1 MSEHPGAPH
10 DSVATIT
17 AAGHGGAAPAI
28 DNGGWHTG
36 PCAVRALVDE
46 AIGSEASAR
55 IATDI
60 LAIAQGVTNTQ
71 ADLDRLRNGVSDITE
86 ALESKIRD
94 MWELL
99 QAELRKEREL
109 FMQFQDSFRERRI
122 SDHETLE
129 DHFAKLTSTINDRL
143 IEFDERI
150 HQFNEKRAGSLS
162 MQLAETIRHI
172 KQYPD
177 ALRQIQINISNAEA
191 RVAAVEQNATHRIEV
206 IRSEMSRALYD
217 HKESNRAHID
227 QLTARIQ
234 HLENAHVRRGG
245 SDRST
250 PSRPERTQFFD
261 ISDHGGDIPRPAD
274 LPPVPGALFPGG
286 PTTAIPRSSL
296 LGPID
301 HGSPPG
307 CNAAP
312 AEKASTVHSQTSGI
326 NLDEILR
333 KIAESGRS
341 FRKCR
346 RSDFRSSP
354 TFPCQISYDTRTV
367 PAGKGPSR
375 WYDAMLGRSNL
386 IGNGAGAPILHS
398 ETGTFTLA
406 PNTSVTATLQHDA
419 ANDAM
424 PPMPTFSA
432 RTSIPAPSAAPSGF
446 GGPPPAYNGGGGYSG
461 GDGPNDNGGAYG
473 GGFGGHGHHGSGF
486 GPGGGGGPPD
496 GPPGGPP
503 GGGGPPDGSGPPDGG
518 LDPPSIRPSGRPSG
532 NDTFQCERCTG
543 TFPTIV
549 RRSCISCRF
558 SCCNG
563 CCRDPLRICLVCL
576 ERQTGN
582 PPGPNDSG
590 FGGPKGDGSLSE
602 AKKAKCKSFR
612 LDPEPEPAQLRRW
625 IVDMKERVANAF
637 AYDPGYALSWV
648 EIPDGTR
655 YEDLLDECKYGM
667 LENECNSAFREC
679 VRSIALKNKIQT
691 ETERMHTIN
700 RRLGS
705 RQILWLLYDFLRP
718 HVTGDSTFKL
728 VDLMKTTIDRFTH
741 GSEQERLEA
750 FSNRWDHVL
759 AGISVDRPEDPVLC
773 ALFYEQVR
781 EFRCLELD
789 MQLWDR
795 DVSVRNYAY
804 LRTVCVNAIT
814 TWRRRRNQEKMY
826 TATRSTSAQRRYAEL
841 AEALVTQTILPATR
855 IAKTIFPQSETSSS
869 RADSPNAMTASS
881 YGDFA
886 FACVASF
893 DMACPSVKRKTVSF
907 GNTETRVI
915 ESSFPEPN
923 FGPVNRER
931 NLNYSWPEDIR
942 GLNSAR
948 ERRRA
953 HMKAVLW
960 REQVLLDDVDAKT
973 LGDDACV
980 LELTLSQRSACEVFA
995 AAVKSIKRVRRL
1007 MLDSGVAHMRIDGL
1021 DELIEAYVLE
1031 STPSLL
1037 SLGKRC
1043 KELGY
1048 RFIWEPFCDPIFFD
1062 PKGRQLKID
1071 VINNIP
1077 YLAPSETE
1085 VVAGRP
1091 DLPRVYPALPAP
1103 IIIHEKIVAAG
1114 EEPVGELDDIGEL
1127 DLDMPGAK
1135 SAQKSAP
1142 DDIKK
1147 GRTNADTLRA
1157 FQQVFGDLQD
1167 VNSFSMD
1174 VERRYAPSAIRE
1186 IYCDKAREFIS
1197 TCKRVGISVKHSTPG
1212 MPRTNAIAESKV
1224 KLVLHGARVALRQAG
1239 LSAKFWPCACKHFCH
1254 ARNIELR
1261 EGQSAYSLRFN
1272 GAEFDGQ
1279 VLPFGCLVDFYPTPA
1294 RKQTRRSQKDE
1305 VVLGDGEEYA
1315 VPAPG
1320 SDGLVEVEV
1329 GFDDDGYLEWIDDG
1343 DDDRP
1348 GSLQGP
1354 DMDQGLSSYQR
1365 PSKFSPTSKP
1375 GVFLGYHFENGG
1387 RWDGDYIVADLE
1399 DFKRDA
1405 LRASVHQVKKLYCS
1419 PKERWTFPMLAVYDK
1434 QTRSVC
1440 INDPAMHSTVPKP
1453 SERLDASDMLDLEDI
1468 DEIFALDEST
1478 RMTDDDIRQA
1488 REAELRAESSHGGGV
1503 DYWEYDP
1510 SVHKWTYHV
1519 VVPRKAMVHP
1529 SKTPGSVGESPDP
1542 WKLSTVRISHVQY
1555 KDKSPVTIYET
1566 GYAFGKTRLMQL
1578 WTGTVE
1584 FYDDGY
1590 APPKKKLPPYHG
1602 SEILEGEGGLPYRQS
1617 VPRSERA
1624 YKGSRKP
1631 NSIDSE
1637 SWRSMNRAE
1646 REGYVEA
1653 ERREAESHAMSR
1665 EDSRD
1670 VAPVDIAYDSEYES
1684 GAERHDK
1691 DYWYHDVAAG
1701 TITRFHVIERRARF
1715 NPTSVKDCPVDPAT
1729 LTDVRMTM
1737 AMTDGTEFTLQDS
1750 WRSSDTRSLP
1760 CRWTGKTVF
1769 VIGSSAKTQIKVRT
1783 RMPNADDTGRRV
1795 QTANGYYGH
1804 ALRAKG
1810 RTVVPAKSRACVV
1823 TDLEFE
1829 PPGGMSARLQPLR
1842 GSGLDVCPA
1851 MYTYNEGASQPG
1863 VDVLNPTDYD
1873 IIVEPGQDV
1882 AVVQFYTSV
1891 LAAVEL
1897 DFTAEDVACDVSA
1910 PVEPSDD
1917 GNAVDTEPKKAFPE
1931 LTFGDRDTSVAQG
1944 SVGPREIRMIKYDMR
1959 SFMEQCVSRYVELCG
1974 PKYKATLRS
1983 ADTPFLDESRPE
1995 FDTNPDRPAVNR
2007 LLGHP
2012 ADTPVPPGKGVLGKN
2027 KQPPKKAAAKT
2038 PAARSPQPKSP
2049 SLCREGLPSGA
2060 VAPTTERP
2068 PVPPIPTEQDDS
2080 NMGTDEAPV
2089 PIQTPRD
2096 ESTGGGKRSEDIPI
2110 GLRMKM
2116 MMLKIGIQEIPQASI
2131 WQRLEQL
2138 TCNSGYDLKLHQLVD
2153 SFLLTT
2159 HPLADKQRKQYPQEF
2174 MDFIDRYRVMR
2185 ALAFSRV
2192 ATLSGDAAGVREKMD
2207 LTMALARHCMLF
2219 QAQSFKGSRD
2229 MLSNDT
2235 LQLMGT
2241 CYIPSPL
2248 ASWNRNLMG
2257 YSSSTAEQRWF
2268 RTDTSIKHNDLT
2280 KLSPIELSRE
2290 AVSQAEAVKFFKGFL
2305 QLRPTLSFIPG
2316 AFLALKALNRFP
2328 TLDSLKEQATH
2339 LDNDRKEHGY
2349 DLPAVDANGIGEAY
2363 PGRCVSIDDTLN
2375 WGASTPMTYED
2386 GAGQTTIRPT
2396 DGWVY
2401 VPAMNS
2407 DIYDPQ
2413 ETFLHGTNLR
2423 YLWSILAHGGLFG
2436 EDYVT
2441 DDHGSHEPCVWVTG
2455 HASEAASSYASGT
2468 YLGGGYWFQVMIC
2481 VSRTVVNTHGRTT
2494 KKLGG
2499 SQKQIRVGTRFLELC
2514 GIAFRPFRLLDDRE
2528 QGVSTSPQYVIHGHR
2543 FLSADGTKAVAWHPW
2558 MEASPIDPRILKL
2571 LGESVARDSVEFAD
2585 LTIQGG
2591 NTTQQVASTET
2602 EQSRA
2607 TAADDQAAEGENEAT
2622 DRVTV
2627 HPAVLRRNHWMP
2639 DSHGTSE
2646 HATVGGRYA
2655 LLSELQSSSYRFE
2668 LAPFFQLRAPI
2679 MGEEGSQ
2686 GLPKPARLETI
2697 VGGPSK
2703 EWEAW
2708 CRHYRK
2714 AYGVMLGN
2722 FGYTPAKSLK
2732 NIPYSEEGTTDI
2744 VSAPIWGSA
2753 DALVAVS
2760 IHGVRTVT
2768 TMASTIAFGGAPPTI
2783 KPAVP
2788 SKPQRFVVMHDGL
2801 LSFKSAKSWH
2811 DGEMNAHLKNALTNF
2826 GFPDSEVRVQAF
2838 DEDNKLKDMVDTLAM
2853 MQSETSIPPSNV
2865 HVLILWRGEDL
2876 WKIDQGWNKLTGD
2889 IDMARSQYAKTTARD
2904 ALEKYNTI
2912 YGSVSLCG
2920 PVSPSMVY
2928 LPTLPG
2934 PLFEKYREEMR
2945 SIWDAIRRSNL
2956 LTLSFDA
2963 ILEGLP
2969 YLKGYHIMHESKTI
2983 GVLCTRICSMFTL
2996 AALARFPSYGTR
3008 REYEIAAE
3016 KMWARTPVPEENSP
3030 GAVKAIVHSTVQ
3042 DLIDGADRGADHQ
3055 AAETVDMSQLG
3066 FDDDDDDDMPDDV
3079 GPTAPGNP
3087 IKQEQGTL
3095 ADLPGVRHPDPIA
3108 LPATPVPG
3116 EAMPV
3121 SPGLAPTAMN
3131 DEESGSSSDENDQQG
3146 DGDAAMPTVKK
3157 EESDEE
3163 FNGLLEGMTEEF
3175 AKMPAPRDAERT
3187 VAANRDAARPPAV
3200 PSIPLS
3206 TMKKPKP
3213 VGGEEAAG
3221 PTADNRQAYAHFESQ
3236 VSEAEARR
3244 EQAAAMKAHIAEVAK
3259 GAAGVENAEHLRSI
3273 ADGLAKVLDPNM
3285 SDDNVFQGALYP
3297 PGDYALDAVT
3307 NRLAQG
3313 RRRVESNSN
3322 LIREMASDRF
3332 TPVLINRDT
3341 GETVSAIDARWTPE
3355 YGNRGEL
3362 EAKVG
3367 AIISN
3372 LDAVVASMSTLP
3384 VFHPHIPST
3393 YGMARSLLNTYQSL
3407 QIAIRHRGMGAMSF
3421 EQMVFK
3427 PEDLEVPTP
3436 DDWPDLIVDE
3446 RGPQAATGLRH
3457 ATTEFRK
3464 PEEDPVQSLMGLTDD
3479 LSYGTTGRSGDD
3491 RLSQFQRSM
3500 AVQLRNTAGFLAS
3513 EFQKHARSIAAS
3525 SSRRS
3530 DASGALSSQGDGAAD
3545 NDLPSTEQVSVAS
3558 ERAIAPPPPNVAPP
3572 PPPTAAAP
3580 PRASEESA
3588 KEDDDDTIM
3597 DDDTAGQKP
3606 EQKPEEDADM
3616 GSGKELQDEVPGK
3629 APPPAARTA
3638 ESPPEHGLRS
3648 SPPNDMVAQGAA
3660 LSGARGPEVDI
3671 DPASTTADQA
3681 ANDPRNCRIEGPGI
3695 KATTIHRPDQL
3706 PERGI
3711 DSIAPI
3717 VQYEMTSVPIA
3728 LPDFVVPGLDMGID
3742 DSVHGRLVSAT
3753 CLPPTDEQRKYSRRR
3768 FAMLSSNQTV
3778 YLGMALH
3785 KKPLKGE
3792 HDSFLRPESYEDCRE
3807 IHEAVRAYN
3816 AKEATYR
3823 SIGGTSVSCS
3833 RLLIDDAQNI
3843 PAARIPDAGMISL
3856 VRKLLFRVLT
3866 QTKERPSSNAVGA
3879 QNRPQDKERGVPLY
3893 SFLDQSGIIAFDV
3906 IPMYMEREREYM
3918 KANAGEFSG
3927 RTLLQTSILDDDD
3940 KPSELT
3946 VQCITEIAR
3955 TDNNRM
3961 FEFFYSTINDD
3972 GSPQFVGVRATY
3984 GFGPDNFNR
3993 FRLLIKC
4000 QHGPFTQLAQE
4011 HYVNGERRRNVAR
4024 YHPQY
4029 GWGCATIREF
4039 FGYMNDC
4046 KLNPPKGQLFLT
4058 LLPYAPGSGKNNEW
4072 EEVYMNVRM
4081 NPKRETLSNTAS
4093 SQSML
4098 PEGMGSNRMIVFAI
4112 DLHMIA
4118 AGINPIAFHPRG
4130 YYAIKDSI
4138 PLACMPIAYFM
4149 DTGSLVFNTAFKY
4162 IGGPTFGTGPK
4173 RGDHRRETWPLA
4185 SFDCPMCG
4193 ASFPVGLHMCHSCTK
4208 PIHYPDGMFYADPV
4222 NPFQVEYY
4230 GSHAEWLNDLI
4241 ERNKLTEFQLHEFP
4255 AIKQL
4260 RNFPVSRSLA
4270 EDHRQTAFFGV
4281 PPIKCTA
4288 ADTSPKEVELFKRS
4302 VRGTIQ
4308 GAIRLDISIERL
4320 VAAITGKEARCGV
4333 EDFFNSQ
4340 SIACAATIVKHFGA
4354 VFATCREK
4362 PLCYY
4367 ARWSIHCQR
4376 AYRVCLSRGY
4386 LSPYYTGVAVDY
4398 TVDQE
4403 MAEKIRLAHL
4413 PLQNANLA
4421 MRRHIRL
4428 STEFGTLDEFRATIT
4443 DTQKYQRYMRVDSE
4457 SLSALLAKVTLTTC
4471 YGIPTKGE
4479 PGYISDDEAEEIE
4492 GAAAASEKPK
4502 GKGKGEDESNVQA
4515 INWRE
4520 LDPLGRK
4527 LIPHHSDPRFTII
4540 AEGNT
4545 ALLDAAETPEETRK
4559 EFKEFVRDHSVKIK
4573 ECFDDDRATEKTFFN
4588 LVEGVKDQLPDANS
4602 TDPLLMKRAE
4612 DVFEALPDELDD
4624 PPRVFDVAAR
4634 QARRR
4639 DPAPQRR
4646 VQVTEQRQAPIPE
4659 AHAVPIPTDDEDE
4672 DDTELDRAVRPDPT
4686 SQRTGREHH
4695 GGVAPETTP
4704 PPPHNMPPPSNLP
4717 TRKSHRQTGY
4727 GAAHPDGEPLMVS
4740 GRAEYSDR
4748 MRLPSVL
4755 RMKTRVPES
4764 DLDNPTIEDI
4774 IRMYHAPNTLSIIRK
4789 KAAAVIIAMGANPDD
4804 DINMRAAGVTVPHT
4818 GNAGTGRAASPGSTS
4833 AATQERINPQ
4843 FPAPSVRTASNP
4855 PSKLPRD
4862 EKWAPSIARPAPAQV
4877 IKSAEARGRTQQRA
4891 AEETNVA
4898 PPAPS
4903 DTASSEPRSRTMGPA
4918 KETTAKGKSRTGSNV
4933 TGLIDEADDTRQPT
4947 KGKGLPHSSDK
4958 DHVCNVAC
4966 ARWLSR
4972 FADKSDFAARQSHLI
4987 GLRRSGNT
4995 TKKD

>member
-1 MSEHPGAPH
+1 
-10 DSVATIT
+10 
-17 AAGHGGAAPAI
+17 
-28 DNGGWHTG
+28 
-36 PCAVRALVDE
+36 
-46 AIGSEASAR
+46 
-55 IATDI
+55 
-60 LAIAQGVTNTQ
+60 
-71 ADLDRLRNGVSDITE
+71 
-86 ALESKIRD
+86 
-94 MWELL
+94 
-99 QAELRKEREL
+99 
-109 FMQFQDSFRERRI
+109 
-122 SDHETLE
+122 
-129 DHFAKLTSTINDRL
+129 
-143 IEFDERI
+143 
-150 HQFNEKRAGSLS
+150 
-162 MQLAETIRHI
+162 
-172 KQYPD
+172 
-177 ALRQIQINISNAEA
+177 
-191 RVAAVEQNATHRIEV
+191 
-206 IRSEMSRALYD
+206 
-217 HKESNRAHID
+217 
-227 QLTARIQ
+227 
-234 HLENAHVRRGG
+234 
-245 SDRST
+245 
-250 PSRPERTQFFD
+250 
-261 ISDHGGDIPRPAD
+261 
-274 LPPVPGALFPGG
+274 
-286 PTTAIPRSSL
+286 
-296 LGPID
+296 
-301 HGSPPG
+301 
-307 CNAAP
+307 
-312 AEKASTVHSQTSGI
+312 
-326 NLDEILR
+326 
-333 KIAESGRS
+333 
-341 FRKCR
+341 
-346 RSDFRSSP
+346 
-354 TFPCQISYDTRTV
+354 
-367 PAGKGPSR
+367 
-375 WYDAMLGRSNL
+375 
-386 IGNGAGAPILHS
+386 
-398 ETGTFTLA
+398 
-406 PNTSVTATLQHDA
+406 
-419 ANDAM
+419 
-424 PPMPTFSA
+424 
-432 RTSIPAPSAAPSGF
+432 
-446 GGPPPAYNGGGGYSG
+446 
-461 GDGPNDNGGAYG
+461 
-473 GGFGGHGHHGSGF
+473 
-486 GPGGGGGPPD
+486 
-496 GPPGGPP
+496 
-503 GGGGPPDGSGPPDGG
+503 
-518 LDPPSIRPSGRPSG
+518 
-532 NDTFQCERCTG
+532 
-543 TFPTIV
+543 
-549 RRSCISCRF
+549 
-558 SCCNG
+558 
-563 CCRDPLRICLVCL
+563 
-576 ERQTGN
+576 
-582 PPGPNDSG
+582 
-590 FGGPKGDGSLSE
+590 
-602 AKKAKCKSFR
+602 
-612 LDPEPEPAQLRRW
+612 
-625 IVDMKERVANAF
+625 
-637 AYDPGYALSWV
+637 
-648 EIPDGTR
+648 
-655 YEDLLDECKYGM
+655 
-667 LENECNSAFREC
+667 
-679 VRSIALKNKIQT
+679 
-691 ETERMHTIN
+691 
-700 RRLGS
+700 
-705 RQILWLLYDFLRP
+705 
-718 HVTGDSTFKL
+718 
-728 VDLMKTTIDRFTH
+728 
-741 GSEQERLEA
+741 
-750 FSNRWDHVL
+750 
-759 AGISVDRPEDPVLC
+759 
-773 ALFYEQVR
+773 
-781 EFRCLELD
+781 
-789 MQLWDR
+789 
-795 DVSVRNYAY
+795 
-804 LRTVCVNAIT
+804 
-814 TWRRRRNQEKMY
+814 
-826 TATRSTSAQRRYAEL
+826 
-841 AEALVTQTILPATR
+841 
-855 IAKTIFPQSETSSS
+855 
-869 RADSPNAMTASS
+869 
-881 YGDFA
+881 
-886 FACVASF
+886 
-893 DMACPSVKRKTVSF
+893 
-907 GNTETRVI
+907 
-915 ESSFPEPN
+915 
-923 FGPVNRER
+923 
-931 NLNYSWPEDIR
+931 
-942 GLNSAR
+942 
-948 ERRRA
+948 
-953 HMKAVLW
+953 
-960 REQVLLDDVDAKT
+960 
-973 LGDDACV
+973 
-980 LELTLSQRSACEVFA
+980 
-995 AAVKSIKRVRRL
+995 
-1007 MLDSGVAHMRIDGL
+1007 
-1021 DELIEAYVLE
+1021 
-1031 STPSLL
+1031 
-1037 SLGKRC
+1037 
-1043 KELGY
+1043 
-1048 RFIWEPFCDPIFFD
+1048 
-1062 PKGRQLKID
+1062 
-1071 VINNIP
+1071 
-1077 YLAPSETE
+1077 
-1085 VVAGRP
+1085 
-1091 DLPRVYPALPAP
+1091 
-1103 IIIHEKIVAAG
+1103 
-1114 EEPVGELDDIGEL
+1114 
-1127 DLDMPGAK
+1127 
-1135 SAQKSAP
+1135 
-1142 DDIKK
+1142 
-1147 GRTNADTLRA
+1147 
-1157 FQQVFGDLQD
+1157 
-1167 VNSFSMD
+1167 
-1174 VERRYAPSAIRE
+1174 
-1186 IYCDKAREFIS
+1186 
-1197 TCKRVGISVKHSTPG
+1197 
-1212 MPRTNAIAESKV
+1212 
-1224 KLVLHGARVALRQAG
+1224 
-1239 LSAKFWPCACKHFCH
+1239 
-1254 ARNIELR
+1254 
-1261 EGQSAYSLRFN
+1261 
-1272 GAEFDGQ
+1272 
-1279 VLPFGCLVDFYPTPA
+1279 
-1294 RKQTRRSQKDE
+1294 
-1305 VVLGDGEEYA
+1305 
-1315 VPAPG
+1315 
-1320 SDGLVEVEV
+1320 
-1329 GFDDDGYLEWIDDG
+1329 
-1343 DDDRP
+1343 
-1348 GSLQGP
+1348 
-1354 DMDQGLSSYQR
+1354 
-1365 PSKFSPTSKP
+1365 
-1375 GVFLGYHFENGG
+1375 
-1387 RWDGDYIVADLE
+1387 
-1399 DFKRDA
+1399 
-1405 LRASVHQVKKLYCS
+1405 
-1419 PKERWTFPMLAVYDK
+1419 
-1434 QTRSVC
+1434 
-1440 INDPAMHSTVPKP
+1440 
-1453 SERLDASDMLDLEDI
+1453 
-1468 DEIFALDEST
+1468 
-1478 RMTDDDIRQA
+1478 
-1488 REAELRAESSHGGGV
+1488 
-1503 DYWEYDP
+1503 
-1510 SVHKWTYHV
+1510 
-1519 VVPRKAMVHP
+1519 
-1529 SKTPGSVGESPDP
+1529 
-1542 WKLSTVRISHVQY
+1542 
-1555 KDKSPVTIYET
+1555 
-1566 GYAFGKTRLMQL
+1566 
-1578 WTGTVE
+1578 
-1584 FYDDGY
+1584 
-1590 APPKKKLPPYHG
+1590 
-1602 SEILEGEGGLPYRQS
+1602 
-1617 VPRSERA
+1617 
-1624 YKGSRKP
+1624 
-1631 NSIDSE
+1631 
-1637 SWRSMNRAE
+1637 
-1646 REGYVEA
+1646 
-1653 ERREAESHAMSR
+1653 
-1665 EDSRD
+1665 
-1670 VAPVDIAYDSEYES
+1670 
-1684 GAERHDK
+1684 
-1691 DYWYHDVAAG
+1691 
-1701 TITRFHVIERRARF
+1701 
-1715 NPTSVKDCPVDPAT
+1715 
-1729 LTDVRMTM
+1729 
-1737 AMTDGTEFTLQDS
+1737 
-1750 WRSSDTRSLP
+1750 
-1760 CRWTGKTVF
+1760 
-1769 VIGSSAKTQIKVRT
+1769 
-1783 RMPNADDTGRRV
+1783 
-1795 QTANGYYGH
+1795 
-1804 ALRAKG
+1804 
-1810 RTVVPAKSRACVV
+1810 
-1823 TDLEFE
+1823 
-1829 PPGGMSARLQPLR
+1829 
-1842 GSGLDVCPA
+1842 
-1851 MYTYNEGASQPG
+1851 
-1863 VDVLNPTDYD
+1863 
-1873 IIVEPGQDV
+1873 
-1882 AVVQFYTSV
+1882 
-1891 LAAVEL
+1891 
-1897 DFTAEDVACDVSA
+1897 
-1910 PVEPSDD
+1910 
-1917 GNAVDTEPKKAFPE
+1917 
-1931 LTFGDRDTSVAQG
+1931 
-1944 SVGPREIRMIKYDMR
+1944 
-1959 SFMEQCVSRYVELCG
+1959 
-1974 PKYKATLRS
+1974 
-1983 ADTPFLDESRPE
+1983 
-1995 FDTNPDRPAVNR
+1995 
-2007 LLGHP
+2007 
-2012 ADTPVPPGKGVLGKN
+2012 
-2027 KQPPKKAAAKT
+2027 
-2038 PAARSPQPKSP
+2038 
-2049 SLCREGLPSGA
+2049 
-2060 VAPTTERP
+2060 
-2068 PVPPIPTEQDDS
+2068 
-2080 NMGTDEAPV
+2080 
-2089 PIQTPRD
+2089 
-2096 ESTGGGKRSEDIPI
+2096 
-2110 GLRMKM
+2110 
-2116 MMLKIGIQEIPQASI
+2116 
-2131 WQRLEQL
+2131 
-2138 TCNSGYDLKLHQLVD
+2138 
-2153 SFLLTT
+2153 
-2159 HPLADKQRKQYPQEF
+2159 
-2174 MDFIDRYRVMR
+2174 
-2185 ALAFSRV
+2185 
-2192 ATLSGDAAGVREKMD
+2192 
-2207 LTMALARHCMLF
+2207 MALARHCMLF

-2229 MLSNDT
+2229 TLSNDT
-2235 LQLMGT
+2235 LRLMGT
-2241 CYIPSPL
+2241 CYIPS
-2248 ASWNRNLMG
+2248 
-2257 YSSSTAEQRWF
+2257 STAEQRWL

-2290 AVSQAEAVKFFKGFL
+2290 AVSQVEAVKFFKGFL
-2305 QLRPTLSFIPG
+2305 QLRSTLSFIPG

-2349 DLPAVDANGIGEAY
+2349 DLPAVDANGIGEAAAFRNEDDDENTPSMRGWVSFMKAMVEAY
-2363 PGRCVSIDDTLN
+2363 PGRCVSIDDTLD

-2413 ETFLHGTNLR
+2413 GTFLHGTNLR

-2441 DDHGSHEPCVWVTG
+2441 DDHGSCRQLRVWHIPRRRILVPG
-2455 HASEAASSYASGT
+2455 DDLRLPDCGEQPRSHDEEA
-2468 YLGGGYWFQVMIC
+2468 
-2481 VSRTVVNTHGRTT
+2481 GRIPET
-2494 KKLGG
+2494 
-2499 SQKQIRVGTRFLELC
+2499 IRVGTRFLELC
-2514 GIAFRPFRLLDDRE
+2514 GIAFRPFRLLDD
-2528 QGVSTSPQYVIHGHR
+2528 TSSMVID
-2543 FLSADGTKAVAWHPW
+2543 SS
-2558 MEASPIDPRILKL
+2558 ASPIDPRILKL

-2591 NTTQQVASTET
+2591 NATQQVASSET
-2602 EQSRA
+2602 EQSGA
-2607 TAADDQAAEGENEAT
+2607 TAADDQAAAGGSEAT
-2622 DRVTV
+2622 ERVTV
-2627 HPAVLRRNHWMP
+2627 NPAVLRRNHWMP
-2639 DSHGTSE
+2639 DSHETSE

-2679 MGEEGSQ
+2679 LGEEGSQ

-2732 NIPYSEEGTTDI
+2732 SIPYSEEGTTDI
-2744 VSAPIWGSA
+2744 VSAPIWSPA

-2811 DGEMNAHLKNALTNF
+2811 DGEMNAHLKSALTNF
-2826 GFPDSEVRVQAF
+2826 GFSDSEVRVQAF
-2838 DEDNKLKDMVDTLAM
+2838 GEDNKLKDMVDTLAM

-2865 HVLILWRGEDL
+2865 HILILWRGEDL

-2945 SIWDAIRRSNL
+2945 SIWDEIRRSNF

-3008 REYEIAAE
+3008 REYQIAAD
-3016 KMWARTPVPEENSP
+3016 KMWARTPVPEENST

-3055 AAETVDMSQLG
+3055 AAETVDMTRLG

-3095 ADLPGVRHPDPIA
+3095 ADLPGVRHPDPIE

-3121 SPGLAPTAMN
+3121 SPGLAPAAMN
-3131 DEESGSSSDENDQQG
+3131 DGESSSSSDEDEQQG
-3146 DGDAAMPTVKK
+3146 DGMTEAFGKMPT
-3157 EESDEE
+3157 
-3163 FNGLLEGMTEEF
+3163 
-3175 AKMPAPRDAERT
+3175 PRDAERT

-3213 VGGEEAAG
+3213 IAE
-3221 PTADNRQAYAHFESQ
+3221 NRQVYAHFESQ

-3244 EQAAAMKAHIAEVAK
+3244 EQAAAMKAHVAEVAK
-3259 GAAGVENAEHLRSI
+3259 GAAGVENVEHLRSI

-3332 TPVLINRDT
+3332 TPVLVNRDT

-3427 PEDLEVPTP
+3427 PEDLEVPTS
-3436 DDWPDLIVDE
+3436 DDWPDLIAPTPGKVIQSM
-3446 RGPQAATGLRH
+3446 RVALVNNTAARLTREDLKLPPGFAMQRRV
-3457 ATTEFRK
+3457 TEFRK

-3479 LSYGTTGRSGDD
+3479 LSYGTIGRTGDD
-3491 RLSQFQRSM
+3491 RLSQLQRSV
-3500 AVQLRNTAGFLAS
+3500 AVQLRNTAGFIAN
-3513 EFQKHARSIAAS
+3513 EFQRHARSIAAS

-3530 DASGALSSQGDGAAD
+3530 DASGALSSQGEGAAD
-3545 NDLPSTEQVSVAS
+3545 NDLPSTEQASAASVRTATPS
-3558 ERAIAPPPPNVAPP
+3558 PPNTAPP

-3588 KEDDDDTIM
+3588 KEDDDDTKM
-3597 DDDTAGQKP
+3597 DDDTADQLP

-3616 GSGKELQDEVPGK
+3616 GGGEELHDEVPGK

-3638 ESPPEHGLRS
+3638 ENPPETGVRS
-3648 SPPNDMVAQGAA
+3648 SPPNVMPAQGAM

-3778 YLGMALH
+3778 YLDVALH

-3792 HDSFLRPESYEDCRE
+3792 YDSFLRPESYEDCRE

-3816 AKEATYR
+3816 AKEAKYR

-3866 QTKERPSSNAVGA
+3866 QTKEYPSATAVGA

-3927 RTLLQTSILDDDD
+3927 RTLLQTSILDDND

-3946 VQCITEIAR
+3946 IQCITEIAR

-3972 GSPQFVGVRATY
+3972 GSPQFVGIRATY

-4000 QHGPFTQLAQE
+4000 QHGPFTQLAQD

-4081 NPKRETLSNTAS
+4081 NPGRETLSNTAS

-4118 AGINPIAFHPRG
+4118 AGINPITFHPRG

-4162 IGGPTFGTGPK
+4162 IGGPKFGTGPK
-4173 RGDHRRETWPLA
+4173 RGDHKRETWPLA

-4193 ASFPVGLHMCHSCTK
+4193 ASFPVGLHMCGREARRRFPLLATK
-4208 PIHYPDGMFYADPV
+4208 LLCEEKRR
-4222 NPFQVEYY
+4222 VEYY

-4241 ERNKLTEFQLHEFP
+4241 ERNELTEFQLHEFP

-4302 VRGTIQ
+4302 VRDTIQ

-4320 VAAITGKEARCGV
+4320 VAGITGKEARCGV

-4340 SIACAATIVKHFGA
+4340 SIACAATLVKHFGA

-4386 LSPYYTGVAVDY
+4386 LSPFYTGVTVDY
-4398 TVDQE
+4398 TIDPE

-4520 LDPLGRK
+4520 L
-4527 LIPHHSDPRFTII
+4527 
-4540 AEGNT
+4540 
-4545 ALLDAAETPEETRK
+4545 
-4559 EFKEFVRDHSVKIK
+4559 EFKEFVRDHSIKIK

-4588 LVEGVKDQLPDANS
+4588 LVEGVKDQLPDAKS

-4639 DPAPQRR
+4639 DPTPQRR

-4659 AHAVPIPTDDEDE
+4659 AHAIPIPPDDEDE

-4686 SQRTGREHH
+4686 LQRTGREHL

-4704 PPPHNMPPPSNLP
+4704 PLPRNMPPPSNLP
-4717 TRKSHRQTGY
+4717 TRKSHRHTGY
-4727 GAAHPDGEPLMVS
+4727 SVAHSDGEPLRVL
-4740 GRAEYSDR
+4740 GRAAYSDQ
-4748 MRLPSVL
+4748 MQLPSVL
-4755 RMKTRVPES
+4755 RMKTRVPEP

-4774 IRMYHAPNTLSIIRK
+4774 IRMYHSPSTLSIIRK
-4789 KAAAVIIAMGANPDD
+4789 KAAGVIIAMGANPDD
-4804 DINMRAAGVTVPHT
+4804 NINMRAAGVTVPCAENT
-4818 GNAGTGRAASPGSTS
+4818 GTGRAASPGSTP

-4843 FPAPSVRTASNP
+4843 FPAPSVCTASNP

-4877 IKSAEARGRTQQRA
+4877 IKSAEARGRTQQYA
-4891 AEETNVA
+4891 AKATDVA

-4903 DTASSEPRSRTMGPA
+4903 DTVSSEPRSRTMGPA
-4918 KETTAKGKSRTGSNV
+4918 KETTAKGKFQTGSNV
-4933 TGLIDEADDTRQPT
+4933 TGLID
-4947 KGKGLPHSSDK
+4947 
-4958 DHVCNVAC
+4958 
-4966 ARWLSR
+4966 
-4972 FADKSDFAARQSHLI
+4972 
-4987 GLRRSGNT
+4987 
-4995 TKKD
+4995 